1 MKSTGGSPKFCAA
14 SAATTSTN
22 LRQPDR
28 PFNLA
33 KMMVGSEGTLGVV
46 LEAKLNL
53 VPLPK
58 AKAVL
63 VVQFQDLLEALGATP
78 LILRHQPSAVEVMDN
93 FILDHTHLSP
103 NLQRVRETFI
113 EGDPGAILCI
123 EFYDD
128 VKENLPPRLAALR
141 RGPRRATVSAIAI
154 STRSNCRSRRAS
166 GICAKPRSGFR

>member
-1 MKSTGGSPKFCAA
+1 MEGEGHEAHCYRTVARVASECADEVERRFPKVIRRVGGY
-14 SAATTSTN
+14 N
-22 LRQPDR
+22 LDEFTDPDR

-46 LEAKLNL
+46 LEATLNL

-63 VVQFQDLLEALGATP
+63 VVQFKELLEALGSTP
-78 LILRHQPSAVEVMDN
+78 LILRHKPSAVEVMDK
-93 FILDHTHLSP
+93 FLLDHTYLSP

-128 VKENLPPRLAALR
+128 AAENLPPQA
-141 RGPRRATVSAIAI
+141 G
-154 STRSNCRSRRAS
+154 
-166 GICAKPRSGFR
+166 